1 MVTDTPRAM
10 AGNVWE
16 DFLIYVAA
24 VVLTLMAILFGTHP
38 KYIEHDSGSDHPDSP
53 QRLEAVRRGIAIS
66 QVADAVEVFVPEPA
80 TIEQLTRV
88 HTPSYVEALRR
99 FCLMGGG
106 MLDPDT
112 RATVTSWDAALL
124 AAGAGVDAAQRI
136 RSGEADAAFLAV
148 RPPGHHAVSDRAMG
162 FCLFNNVAIL
172 AAELVA
178 KGEKV
183 VIFDFDAHHGNG
195 TQDIFFENS
204 SVFYISTHQYPLYP
218 GTGRARE
225 VGRGE
230 GKGFTLN
237 LPFHAKT
244 SGSSYLE
251 GLDRM
256 AAPLI
261 EKFEP
266 TWIVLS
272 AGFDAH
278 RLDPLTDLQLTS
290 ADFNALTL
298 WIKRLAP
305 LAKVVAMLEGGYD
318 LSALEN
324 SAAATIS
331 ALAGET
337 RSPEPLSNGRI
348 DLDMIVAL
356 EESRK
361 RALSE

>member
-1 MVTDTPRAM
+1 
-10 AGNVWE
+10 
-16 DFLIYVAA
+16 
-24 VVLTLMAILFGTHP
+24 MAILFGTHS
-38 KYIEHDSGSDHPDSP
+38 KYIDHDSGSGHPDSP
-53 QRLEAVRRGIAIS
+53 QRLEAVRRGIGIS
-66 QVADAVEVFVPEPA
+66 GVADAIELFSPEPA
-80 TIEQLTRV
+80 TIEQLSRV
-88 HTPSYVEALRR
+88 HTPSYVDALRR

-112 RATVTSWDAALL
+112 RASVASWDAALL
-124 AAGAGVDAAQRI
+124 AAGAGVDAARRI
-136 RSGEADAAFLAV
+136 RRGEAEAAFLAV

-162 FCLFNNVAIL
+162 FCLINNVAV
-172 AAELVA
+172 LVA
-178 KGEKV
+178 DLLVQREKV

-204 SVFYISTHQYPLYP
+204 SVLYISTHQYPLYP

-225 VGRGE
+225 VGTGE

-244 SGSSYLE
+244 SGSTYLE
-251 GLDRM
+251 GLNRM

-261 EKFEP
+261 ERFEP

-278 RLDPLTDLQLTS
+278 RLDPLTDLKLSS
-290 ADFNALTL
+290 ADFNMLTL
-298 WIKRLAP
+298 WIKSLAP
-305 LAKVVAMLEGGYD
+305 SAKVIAMLEGGYD

-331 ALAGET
+331 ALAGEPL
-337 RSPEPLSNGRI
+337 SPEPPSNGQI